1 MQEMTLSEVQQV
13 SGGFVQA
20 AFVIGLVG
28 GLVMG
33 AAAGYTIAE
42 ML

>member
-1 MQEMTLSEVQQV
+1 MQEMTFAEAQEV

-28 GLVMG
+28 GLIMG